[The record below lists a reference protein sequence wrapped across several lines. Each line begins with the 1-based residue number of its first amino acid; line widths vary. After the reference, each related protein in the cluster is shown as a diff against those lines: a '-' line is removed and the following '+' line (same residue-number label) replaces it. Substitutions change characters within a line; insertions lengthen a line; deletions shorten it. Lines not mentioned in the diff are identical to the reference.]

1 MVVLWANGKVID
13 TVSEAELGP
22 RLLRCTERVQL
33 RSEDGRPQGEYVPPT
48 DGDGPPIPWE
58 PNTTMEDIERR
69 LAEPGYTFDE
79 VKEKLGWK

>member
-1 MVVLWANGKVID
+1 VVVLWANGQVID

-33 RSEDGRPQGEYVPPT
+33 KSEDGRPLGEFLPPT
-48 DGDGPPIPWE
+48 PAEPLVPWE
-58 PNTTMEDIERR
+58 PSVTEEEFQRR

-79 VKEKLGWK
+79 LKKKLGWA

>member
-13 TVSEAELGP
+13 RVSEAELGP

-33 RSEDGRPQGEYVPPT
+33 RDEDGKSRGEYTPLPPAE
-48 DGDGPPIPWE
+48 PLVPWE
-58 PNTTMEDIERR
+58 PSITEEELERR

-79 VKEKLGWK
+79 VKKKLGWE